1 MYLWAHVFYS
11 ISKCSVLEE
20 DESMCFSI
28 MLQYFQ
34 CCVKFHYDSI
44 QRRIMF
50 WKSLKHSSS
59 EERIFHIHHY
69 THFCLLILW
78 ILHIKHC
85 SVQSP
90 ESLCL
95 FLFSSFHLKPIL
107 RNTHKFTKK
116 NPQNTSTKSTP
127 KTSSRHLSDSEDETH
142 DDRSLLCVRDKA

>member
-1 MYLWAHVFYS
+1 
-11 ISKCSVLEE
+11 
-20 DESMCFSI
+20 MCFSI

-116 NPQNTSTKSTP
+116 KNPQNTSTKSTP